1 MARALDVHPDVN
13 VSPYASSQPVAPG
26 IQILPPGV
34 EYDVSFNRGLDNWT
48 FTVQGFVSL
57 NEDISTQQLLDEF
70 CASTGSG
77 SVKGALEADRTLGGT
92 CETLHVISQSPG
104 VQVNPGGSGPMLLVE
119 WRVMI
124 YANGG

>member
-1 MARALDVHPDVN
+1 MADALDVHPDVN

-34 EYDVSFNRGLDNWT
+34 DYDYTYQRGLDEWT
-48 FTVQGFVSL
+48 FVVQGFVAL
-57 NEDISTQQLLDEF
+57 NEDVSTQQLLDQL
-70 CASTGSG
+70 CAATGPD
-77 SVKGALEADRTLGGT
+77 SVKGALEADKTLGGS
-92 CETLHVISQSPG
+92 CNTLRVISQSPG

-119 WRVMI
+119 WRVMV